1 MTAPVTRAAQA
12 TEIAYQLVRRWQDT
26 PRDVPGASLGA
37 LTSYETL
44 LADAIRDA
52 LLAFAAR
59 PAPEPAPGAETTE
72 RDTTWL
78 AAMLTVSHLGLVVKR
93 LHDGAFRDGMEMA
106 LEEIMVRL
114 QMEAAGTPSFPRDE
128 ETAARAALRAGRE

>member
-26 PRDVPGASLGA
+26 PRDVPGASLG
-37 LTSYETL
+37 
-44 LADAIRDA
+44 RG
-52 LLAFAAR
+52 
-59 PAPEPAPGAETTE
+59 PAPGAETTE